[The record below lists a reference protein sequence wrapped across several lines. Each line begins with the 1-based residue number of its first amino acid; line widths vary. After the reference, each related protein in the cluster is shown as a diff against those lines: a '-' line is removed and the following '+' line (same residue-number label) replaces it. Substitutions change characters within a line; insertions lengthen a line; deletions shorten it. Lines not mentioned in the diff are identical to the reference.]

1 MTLNIYFIVF
11 LIFLTSVFDT
21 VNQLLLKTSI
31 NSLELNLNSVK
42 KIIAFILKLLTM
54 PRIWLGFLFCCISLV
69 IWLFVLSK
77 ADLNFSFSTDSM
89 HYILIALAS
98 RIFLK
103 EKVGLGR
110 WVGTFF
116 IVIGIILLTYSN
128 A

>member
-1 MTLNIYFIVF
+1 MKANVLFIIF

-31 NSLELNLNSVK
+31 NSLESNVNSIK
-42 KIIAFILKLLTM
+42 KAFYFIAKLLFM
-54 PRIWLGFLFCCISLV
+54 PKIWLGFLFCCASLIV
-69 IWLFVLSK
+69 WLFALSK
-77 ADLNFSFSTDSM
+77 ADLNFAFSADSM
-89 HYILIALAS
+89 HYILIALTS

-103 EKVGLGR
+103 EKVGLWR

>member
-1 MTLNIYFIVF
+1 MTLNIYLIIS

-31 NSLELNLNSVK
+31 NSLELNLNSIR
-42 KIIAFILKLLTM
+42 KIIAFILKLLTI
-54 PRIWLGFLFCCISLV
+54 PRIWLGFFFCCMSLV
-69 IWLFVLSK
+69 VWLFVLSK
-77 ADLNFSFSTDSM
+77 ADLNFSFSADSM

-103 EKVGLGR
+103 EKVGLWR
-110 WVGTFF
+110 WIGTTF